1 MSVAAG
7 AAVRFSVNGRPVEA
21 DGPGS
26 RRLLDVLREDL
37 GLTGTKEGCGEGEC
51 GACSVLVDGRVV
63 DSCLVP
69 LCQVDGCDVRTIE
82 GLADDARLSSLRDAF
97 LAEGSVQCGF
107 CTPGMIA
114 SAAAFLE
121 SGAEPTDAAVREA
134 IAGNLCRCTGY
145 TKIVEAIRLAV
156 RDEAGRAPD
165 DGGGTAAIPV
175 GERPMATHVAC
186 PDGRDGEYRVTVV
199 GSSRAG
205 GTDDSGEGVPAAHAA
220 AGHAAAGHAAAGHAA
235 AAVVAGTA
243 AASRRPVVS
252 EPTTLA
258 EAIRILAASPHR
270 PMAGGTDVMV
280 ALATGAWDDAV
291 PLLDLWGLD
300 ELRGIRIEDGSL
312 MLGALSTYAEL
323 RGSALVQEHVPALAE
338 MAATVGAAQIQNRG
352 TLGGNVVNASPAGD
366 ALPLLLATDAEIVA
380 GGIRGERTIPSAV
393 FWTGYRRTALQ
404 PDELVLRVRV
414 PLAQGRR
421 TAFRKIG
428 TRRAQA
434 IAKAS
439 IAVSWRPG
447 PDGSWHDVRVALGAV
462 AERAIRAPRTEAWLE
477 GRRPSVEAADEAG
490 QVVAGEIAPID
501 DVRSTAEYRRA
512 VVARVLRRI
521 VLEAARR
528 Q

>member
-7 AAVRFSVNGRPVEA
+7 ASVRFSVNGRLIVA

-69 LCQVDGCDVRTIE
+69 LCQLDGCEVRTIE
-82 GLADDARLSSLRDAF
+82 GLADDARLGSLRDAF
-97 LAEGSVQCGF
+97 LARGSVQCGF
-107 CTPGMIA
+107 CTPGMMA

-145 TKIVEAIRLAV
+145 TKIVEAIGLAA
-156 RDEAGRAPD
+156 RDEDGSAPD
-165 DGGGTAAIPV
+165 DEDAAAAIPA
-175 GERPMATHVAC
+175 GGRATSARVA
-186 PDGRDGEYRVTVV
+186 GHAGEYQVAVA
-199 GSSRAG
+199 GPSRAA
-205 GTDDSGEGVPAAHAA
+205 GTDDIWAAVPGAPIPAATTPGA
-220 AGHAAAGHAAAGHAA
+220 AGPAA
-235 AAVVAGTA
+235 AANGAAAHG

-252 EPTTLA
+252 EPATLA
-258 EAIRILAASPHR
+258 EAMRILADSPHR
-270 PMAGGTDVMV
+270 PIAGGTDVMV
-280 ALATGAWDDAV
+280 VLASGAWDDAV
-291 PLLDLWGLD
+291 PLLNLWGLD
-300 ELRGIRIEDGSL
+300 DLRGIRIEDGSL
-312 MLGALSTYAEL
+312 VLGALSTYADL

-338 MAATVGAAQIQNRG
+338 MAALVGAVQIQNRG
-352 TLGGNVVNASPAGD
+352 TLGGNLANASPAGD

-380 GGIRGERTIPSAV
+380 GSIRGERTIPSAA

-414 PLAQGRR
+414 PLGRGR
-421 TAFRKIG
+421 LTTFRKIG

-447 PDGSWHDVRVALGAV
+447 RDGSWHDVRVALGAV
-462 AERAIRAPRTEAWLE
+462 ADRAIRAPRTEASLE
-477 GRRPSVEAADEAG
+477 GRRPSVEAADEAAR
-490 QVVAGEIAPID
+490 VVAREIAPID
-501 DVRSTAEYRRA
+501 DIRSTAEYRRA
-512 VVARVLRRI
+512 VIARVLRRI
-521 VLEAARR
+521 VLEAAGR